1 MKVKITIDCTP
12 VEARALMGLP
22 DVTPLHDLYLDRMKS
37 LVEDGVTPELVG
49 TVVKSWSTLGDAG
62 LGMIQQLLGQVGGAM
77 TGGLT
82 GNRGSSGTSGNST
95 TGTGGRKR

>member
-49 TVVKSWSTLGDAG
+49 TMVKSWSTLGDAG
-62 LGMIQQLLGQVGGAM
+62 FGMIQQLLGQVGGAV
-77 TGGLT
+77 TSGLA
-82 GNRGSSGTSGNST
+82 GNRGSGTGGTSS
-95 TGTGGRKR
+95 TGGRKR

>member
-1 MKVKITIDCTP
+1 MKVKITVDCTP

-22 DVTPLHDLYLDRMKS
+22 DVTPLHDLYLTRMKT

-49 TVVKSWSTLGDAG
+49 SVVKSWSTLGDAG
-62 LGMIQQLLGQVGGAM
+62 MGLAQQMFSQIANSM

-82 GNRGSSGTSGNST
+82 GGGSSGST
-95 TGTGGRKR
+95 RGPKS

>member
-49 TVVKSWSTLGDAG
+49 TMVKSWSTLGDAG
-62 LGMIQQLLGQVGGAM
+62 FGMIQQLLGQVGGAV
-77 TGGLT
+77 TSGLA
-82 GNRGSSGTSGNST
+82 GNRASSAGGTSS
-95 TGTGGRKR
+95 TGGRKR

>member
-82 GNRGSSGTSGNST
+82 GNRGSSGTGGNST